1 MKHKQRVAGV
11 LDEDTGGVLR
21 PIRLLL
27 ESYTLMV
34 PQIGTQGLRKRNRVG
49 SEKRQHPGLS
59 IISIPNSPGHTQLT
73 GSCPGILERRAHK
86 VSAPGRQ
93 GAKAR
98 TEYAHN
104 PPSTRAHPGGCKPVW
119 LSNASRQSTHLRGH
133 AQRPF
138 LWLPFPGLSVMPR
151 LTLPHLPFPT
161 SPPVSFLLYFF
172 SLLFCSYFP
181 FSFLSIS
188 FFPINVHYSEIINS

>member
-1 MKHKQRVAGV
+1 MKHKWRASGV

-34 PQIGTQGLRKRNRVG
+34 PQIGTQGLRKRNRAG
-49 SEKRQHPGLS
+49 SEKGQHPGLS
-59 IISIPNSPGHTQLT
+59 IISIPNTPGHTQLT
-73 GSCPGILERRAHK
+73 GSCPGSLERRAHK
-86 VSAPGRQ
+86 ISAPAREGT
-93 GAKAR
+93 KAR

-119 LSNASRQSTHLRGH
+119 LSNSSRQSTHLRGH

-151 LTLPHLPFPT
+151 LTLPHLPFPPISHLSSCFLPSLLLLPFSSVFT
-161 SPPVSFLLYFF
+161 FHSLFSPPLSFQLM
-172 SLLFCSYFP
+172 CT
-181 FSFLSIS
+181 IQK
-188 FFPINVHYSEIINS
+188 